1 MDFVTGVNRLL
12 RLNTIIKG
20 DDDNITTFSDTQHA
34 AAISLAQI
42 SIQDEITDLVSDQLI
57 PYEKTSATIALVSGT
72 RTYALA
78 SDFVRFYGDRPIFY
92 DSTDNRHIYEF
103 NGGVDNLRH
112 LINDYTTQSGYPNYW
127 YWNDTTTK
135 QVGFFQVPD
144 STVNGRSLSYD
155 YEKSLNVTVTTDTLP
170 FHTDQEAYAF
180 CQCAARRFKYL
191 FDSVEGNL
199 EEDVTY
205 MSAKTRLT
213 NLMNYKNPTN
223 RYGNRY
229 C

>member
-1 MDFVTGVNRLL
+1 MTFIEGVNRLL

-42 SIQDEITDLVSDQLI
+42 AIQDELTDLVSNRLI
-57 PYEKTSATIALVSGT
+57 PYEKTSSTISLVSGT
-72 RTYALA
+72 RTYDLA
-78 SDFVRFYGDRPIFY
+78 TDFVRFYGDNPFFY
-92 DSTDNRHIYEF
+92 DSTANRHIHEF
-103 NGGVDNLRH
+103 TGGVDNLRE

-135 QVGFFQVPD
+135 QVGFFQVPNL
-144 STVNGRSLSYD
+144 SRNISYD

-170 FHTDQEAYAF
+170 FHTDQEAYSF
-180 CQCAARRFKYL
+180 CQCAAQRFKYL
-191 FDSVEGNL
+191 KPGVEGNL

-205 MSAKTRLT
+205 TSAKIRLT